1 MIPAAAQSKRTDREP
16 NRTGVTGY
24 IGGSAFAYIYRA
36 HSDWE
41 YTLLVRNEERAKPV
55 KEQYQN
61 VNFVYGGLDDAQVV
75 EKAAADADIVVHTA
89 DSSDHEAGAKAIAKG
104 LKEGH
109 SADKPGYWIHTSGT
123 SILTWYDVENKRYG
137 REPLAEQKYHD
148 IDDIDRILS
157 LPDQADHRVVDKIVQ
172 ASNSD
177 AVKIAI
183 VAPPTIYGTGSGPG
197 NTRSIQVPNMVK
209 GTLEKGFAPI
219 VGIGKTE
226 WDNVHI
232 DDLSDLFVNL
242 VDATQDSSKRENTE
256 IFGLHAYYFTENG
269 SHAWADIAHWV
280 ADEASRQGYLPEGLT
295 KSVSEREVELMNGI
309 STPSYG
315 LNSKGVAERA
325 RKYLGW
331 QPKGHSLKDEI
342 SELKLDNS
350 IVMEYYPFRPQYGT
364 GGYPYFGSCRG
375 RNKAERAGESTASM
389 NRPSIEAKKIWKRVG
404 AKMRFAQRH
413 ENRWLTGPPH
423 IGTTYS
429 CVATYEGSNVEIIAN
444 EQGSFTTPSFVSFT
458 DKERLIGEA
467 AKNNAAMNPINTVF
481 DAKRLIGRRFDDPT
495 VKKDIE
501 SWPFKVVDD
510 NGQPK
515 IQVEYL
521 GETKTFSAQEIS
533 AMVLLKMKEIAEVKL
548 GKKVEK
554 AVITVPAYFNDNQ
567 RQATKD
573 AGAISGLNVL
583 RIINEPTAAAI
594 AYGLGSNKS
603 EKERNVLIYDLG
615 GGTFDVS
622 LLNIQGGVFTVKA
635 TAGDTHLGGQ
645 DFDTN
650 LLDHCKKEFTRKSK
664 KDLSGDARAL
674 RRLRTAC
681 ERAKRTLSSGAQA
694 TIEIDSLF
702 DGEDFT
708 MTITRARFEDLN
720 AKAFSGT
727 LEPVAQVL
735 KDAAIEKSAVDEIV
749 LVGGSTRIPKIQKLL
764 SEFFNGK
771 KLEKS
776 INPDEAVAW
785 GAAVQAG
792 ILSGKATSAET
803 SDLLLLDV
811 IPLSLGVAM
820 EGNIF
825 APVVPRGTTV
835 PTLKKRSFTT
845 VADNQQ
851 TVQFPVFQG
860 ERVNCEDNTSLGEFT
875 LAPIPPMRAGE
886 AVLEVV
892 FEVDVNGL
900 LKVTATEKTSG
911 RSANISISNSVGKLS
926 TGEIEKMISDAEAFK
941 SNDEAFSKRFEA
953 KQSLESY
960 IGRVE
965 EIVSDPT
972 LSLKLKRGQKDKIE
986 STISDAMAAL
996 ELNESSAD
1004 DLKKQEL
1011 ALKRLVTK
1019 AMSSR

>member
-1 MIPAAAQSKRTDREP
+1 M
-16 NRTGVTGY
+16 
-24 IGGSAFAYIYRA
+24 
-36 HSDWE
+36 
-41 YTLLVRNEERAKPV
+41 
-55 KEQYQN
+55 
-61 VNFVYGGLDDAQVV
+61 
-75 EKAAADADIVVHTA
+75 
-89 DSSDHEAGAKAIAKG
+89 
-104 LKEGH
+104 
-109 SADKPGYWIHTSGT
+109 
-123 SILTWYDVENKRYG
+123 
-137 REPLAEQKYHD
+137 
-148 IDDIDRILS
+148 
-157 LPDQADHRVVDKIVQ
+157 
-172 ASNSD
+172 
-177 AVKIAI
+177 
-183 VAPPTIYGTGSGPG
+183 
-197 NTRSIQVPNMVK
+197 
-209 GTLEKGFAPI
+209 
-219 VGIGKTE
+219 
-226 WDNVHI
+226 
-232 DDLSDLFVNL
+232 
-242 VDATQDSSKRENTE
+242 
-256 IFGLHAYYFTENG
+256 
-269 SHAWADIAHWV
+269 
-280 ADEASRQGYLPEGLT
+280 ADEVYDGAI
-295 KSVSEREVELMNGI
+295 GI
-309 STPSYG
+309 D
-315 LNSKGVAERA
+315 L
-325 RKYLGW
+325 
-331 QPKGHSLKDEI
+331 
-342 SELKLDNS
+342 
-350 IVMEYYPFRPQYGT
+350 
-364 GGYPYFGSCRG
+364 
-375 RNKAERAGESTASM
+375 
-389 NRPSIEAKKIWKRVG
+389 
-404 AKMRFAQRH
+404 
-413 ENRWLTGPPH
+413 
-423 IGTTYS
+423 GTTYS
-429 CVATYEGSNVEIIAN
+429 CVATYEGTNVEIIAN

-467 AKNNAAMNPINTVF
+467 AKNNAAMNPRNTVF

-501 SWPFKVVDD
+501 SWPFKIVDD
-510 NGQPK
+510 NGSPK
-515 IQVEYL
+515 IEVEYL
-521 GETKTFSAQEIS
+521 GENKQFSAQEIS
-533 AMVLLKMKEIAEVKL
+533 SMVLTKMKEIAETKL

-573 AGAISGLNVL
+573 AGSIAGLNVL

-594 AYGLGSNKS
+594 AYGLGAGKS

-650 LLDHCKKEFTRKSK
+650 LLDHCKKEFGRKTK

-708 MTITRARFEDLN
+708 MSITRARFEDLN

-727 LEPVAQVL
+727 IEPVAQVL
-735 KDAAIEKSAVDEIV
+735 KDAQIEKKAVDEIV

-764 SEFFNGK
+764 SEFFDGK

-776 INPDEAVAW
+776 INPDEAVAY

-811 IPLSLGVAM
+811 VPLSLGVAM

-825 APVVPRGTTV
+825 APVVPRGTTC
-835 PTLKKRSFTT
+835 PTLKKRYVHFLVLKFCFSFLVMFLRTFTT

-851 TVQFPVFQG
+851 TVQFPVYQG

-886 AVLEVV
+886 AVLECV
-892 FEVDVNGL
+892 FEVDVNGI

-911 RSANISISNSVGKLS
+911 RSANITISNSVGKL
-926 TGEIEKMISDAEAFK
+926 TTDEIEKMVNDAEQFK
-941 SNDEAFSKRFEA
+941 SNDDAFQKKFEA
-953 KQSLESY
+953 KQQLESY

-972 LSLKLKRGQKDKIE
+972 LSLKLKRGQKEKIE

-996 ELNESSAD
+996 ELNESSAE

>member
-1 MIPAAAQSKRTDREP
+1 M
-16 NRTGVTGY
+16 
-24 IGGSAFAYIYRA
+24 
-36 HSDWE
+36 
-41 YTLLVRNEERAKPV
+41 
-55 KEQYQN
+55 
-61 VNFVYGGLDDAQVV
+61 
-75 EKAAADADIVVHTA
+75 
-89 DSSDHEAGAKAIAKG
+89 
-104 LKEGH
+104 
-109 SADKPGYWIHTSGT
+109 
-123 SILTWYDVENKRYG
+123 
-137 REPLAEQKYHD
+137 
-148 IDDIDRILS
+148 
-157 LPDQADHRVVDKIVQ
+157 
-172 ASNSD
+172 
-177 AVKIAI
+177 
-183 VAPPTIYGTGSGPG
+183 
-197 NTRSIQVPNMVK
+197 
-209 GTLEKGFAPI
+209 
-219 VGIGKTE
+219 
-226 WDNVHI
+226 
-232 DDLSDLFVNL
+232 
-242 VDATQDSSKRENTE
+242 
-256 IFGLHAYYFTENG
+256 
-269 SHAWADIAHWV
+269 
-280 ADEASRQGYLPEGLT
+280 ADEVYDGAI
-295 KSVSEREVELMNGI
+295 GI
-309 STPSYG
+309 D
-315 LNSKGVAERA
+315 L
-325 RKYLGW
+325 
-331 QPKGHSLKDEI
+331 
-342 SELKLDNS
+342 
-350 IVMEYYPFRPQYGT
+350 
-364 GGYPYFGSCRG
+364 
-375 RNKAERAGESTASM
+375 
-389 NRPSIEAKKIWKRVG
+389 
-404 AKMRFAQRH
+404 
-413 ENRWLTGPPH
+413 
-423 IGTTYS
+423 GTTYS
-429 CVATYEGSNVEIIAN
+429 CVATYEGTNVEIIAN

-467 AKNNAAMNPINTVF
+467 AKNNAAMNPKNTVF

-501 SWPFKVVDD
+501 SWPFTIIDD
-510 NGQPK
+510 NGSPK
-515 IQVEYL
+515 IEVEYL
-521 GETKTFSAQEIS
+521 GEKKSFSAQEIS
-533 AMVLLKMKEIAEVKL
+533 AMVLMKEIAETKL

-650 LLDHCKKEFTRKSK
+650 LLDFCKKNFTRQTK
-664 KDLSGDARAL
+664 KEDFPKVRTLIWVEAFFSGLFFAMRSRELSYGLAHDGNNDLNFTKEQLLEIAAATKKKRQDLNKEYRKKNPPPKKASQEPNRQYWVRTKDKANARKKNDMDNKKHYCIIDITGDARAL

-702 DGEDFT
+702 EGEDFT
-708 MTITRARFEDLN
+708 MTITRARFEELN

-735 KDAAIEKSAVDEIV
+735 KDSGVEKSAVDEVV
-749 LVGGSTRIPKIQKLL
+749 LVGGSTRIPRIQKLL
-764 SEFFNGK
+764 SEFFDGK

-776 INPDEAVAW
+776 INPDEAVAY

-811 IPLSLGVAM
+811 CPLSLGVAM

-825 APVVPRGTTV
+825 APVVPRGNTV
-835 PTLKKRSFTT
+835 PCLKKRTFTT

-851 TVQFPVFQG
+851 TVQFPVYQG

-886 AVLEVV
+886 AVLECV
-892 FEVDVNGL
+892 FEVDVNGI

-911 RSANISISNSVGKLS
+911 RSANITISNSVGKLS
-926 TGEIEKMISDAEAFK
+926 SAEIDKMVNDAENFK
-941 SNDEAFSKRFEA
+941 ANDEAFGKRFEA
-953 KQSLESY
+953 KQSLENYVS
-960 IGRVE
+960 RVE

-972 LSLKLKRGQKDKIE
+972 LSLKLKRGQKEKIE
-986 STISDAMAAL
+986 STISDAMGAL
-996 ELNESSAD
+996 EISDSTAE